1 MTVRLIEIKFSEKKL
16 QAIRQTLSGVKGAIP
31 KVMSHAVNRTA
42 ESARTQIVRRLAS
55 LVNLKQKII
64 RDSVALS
71 KASYRNWVA
80 TVGINTKRIPLIN
93 FGARQNKKG
102 LSYIINKT
110 SGRKQIKSAFIATMS
125 SGHRGAFKRKGP
137 DRLPIMELRGPSLG
151 EFFRRAPTLTRQI
164 TREAYRNLER
174 NIDTQVALILKRRKT
189 G

>member
-16 QAIRQTLSGVKGAIP
+16 QAIRQMLSGVKGAIP
-31 KVMSHAVNRTA
+31 KVMSRAVNRTA
-42 ESARTQIVRRLAS
+42 ESARTQIVRRLAG

-64 RDSVALS
+64 RDSITLS
-71 KASYRNWVA
+71 KASRRNWVA

-102 LSYIINKT
+102 LSYVIAKQ
-110 SGRKQIKSAFIATMS
+110 SGRRQIRSAFIATMS

-137 DRLPIMELRGPSLG
+137 DRLPIMELRGPSLS
-151 EFFRRAPTLTRQI
+151 EFFKHAPTLARTI
-164 TREAYRNLER
+164 VGKAYRDLER